1 MIRTLSTM
9 IAAAVT
15 VGALTAQI
23 GCRSHA
29 ALPETTA
36 DPYAGPP
43 LALDT
48 SQAEYT
54 VVVQAPSPGWQVS
67 LDRVAEQYRHHAVFV
82 SLRRP
87 NPGYLYPQV
96 IVDQRIA
103 TNVATTG
110 PVKVYAR
117 TLDPDTR
124 QAKGA
129 YVLAAQSDGTLKRR

>member
-1 MIRTLSTM
+1 MIRTLSTI
-9 IAAAVT
+9 IAAAVI
-15 VGALTAQI
+15 VAALPVQI

-29 ALPETTA
+29 ALPETSSDA
-36 DPYAGPP
+36 YAGPP

-54 VVVQAPSPGWQVS
+54 VVIQAPTPGWAVT
-67 LDRVAEQYRHHAVFV
+67 LDRIAEQYRHQAVFV

-96 IVDQRIA
+96 VVDQRIA

-117 TLDPDTR
+117 ILDPDTR
-124 QAKGA
+124 RSKGA